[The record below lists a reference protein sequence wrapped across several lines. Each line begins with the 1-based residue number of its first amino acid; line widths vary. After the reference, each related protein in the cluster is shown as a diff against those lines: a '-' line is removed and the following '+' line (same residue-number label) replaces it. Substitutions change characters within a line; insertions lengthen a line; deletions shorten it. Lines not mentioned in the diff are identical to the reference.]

1 MSKRKETSGT
11 PTVPATKSPKRR
23 SRKHAYR
30 GYGSGFAKGTD
41 SYGGAIHVGSGFAG
55 VGSFDILARTVTTRR
70 GEK

>member
-11 PTVPATKSPKRR
+11 PTDAAARSPRR

-55 VGSFDILARTVTTRR
+55 VGSFDILAHPLGIGRR
-70 GEK
+70 EK